1 MLFISEFGL
10 ILKAMI
16 AFDLCLMFGLM
27 HPNLASPDTLP
38 DKYLNEYANDMYNT
52 HLRCCMY
59 LRDE

>member
-1 MLFISEFGL
+1 
-10 ILKAMI
+10 MI

-27 HPNLASPDTLP
+27 RPNLASPDTLP